1 MFLTIIAG
9 VTIFVIGQFILKLI
23 LEPIVG
29 LKETLGEVSSLF
41 LREQSGFIND
51 NVNKDVQNEV
61 IRLSSMILAKK
72 QAILLYSVFAKIL
85 RMPSESNLIEGCRSL
100 NLISYLVIK
109 NSSDTLQRKSHTR
122 EIYEEMKL
130 VSKHLKIHIT
140 YSERIET

>member
-109 NSSDTLQRKSHTR
+109 NSSDTLQRQSHTR
-122 EIYEEMKL
+122 EIYEEMEL

>member
-140 YSERIET
+140 YIVNPK

>member
-9 VTIFVIGQFILKLI
+9 VTIFVVSQFILKLI
-23 LEPIVG
+23 LEPIVE

-41 LREQSGFIND
+41 LREQSSFINN

-72 QAILLYSVFAKIL
+72 QAILLYSIFARIL

-109 NSSDTLQRKSHTR
+109 NSSNALQRKSHTR

-130 VSKHLKIHIT
+130 VSKRLKIQIT
-140 YSERIET
+140 YNERIET

>member
-85 RMPSESNLIEGCRSL
+85 RMPSASNLIEGCRSL

-130 VSKHLKIHIT
+130 VSEHLKIHIT

>member
-61 IRLSSMILAKK
+61 IRLSSMI
-72 QAILLYSVFAKIL
+72 
-85 RMPSESNLIEGCRSL
+85 
-100 NLISYLVIK
+100 
-109 NSSDTLQRKSHTR
+109 
-122 EIYEEMKL
+122 
-130 VSKHLKIHIT
+130 
-140 YSERIET
+140 

>member
-9 VTIFVIGQFILKLI
+9 ITIFVASQFILKLI

-29 LKETLGEVSSLF
+29 LKEILGEVSALF
-41 LREQSGFIND
+41 LREQSGFINN
-51 NVNKDVQNEV
+51 NVNKDVQSEV

-72 QAILLYSVFAKIL
+72 QAILLYGVFSRIL
-85 RMPSESNLIEGCRSL
+85 GMPSESNIIKGCHSL

-109 NSSDTLQRKSHTR
+109 EHSDAVQKKSHTW

-130 VSKHLKIHIT
+130 VSKHLKIKII
-140 YSERIET
+140 YSE